1 MFEETSDTVLA
12 FHAKSRKFFCLIDFG
27 MPNNNLEGKK
37 ADSGLIRLSLAIST
51 TFKAKNC

>member
-27 MPNNNLEGKK
+27 MPNNNLEEKK
-37 ADSGLIRLSLAIST
+37 GRERANQIIFSYIHNI
-51 TFKAKNC
+51 